1 MSSNGK
7 VKTLAGKEFMVAR
20 VMAQCLIAAN
30 HTVEAP
36 HHAHSFHSYFLRP
49 GIMEESILFDVD
61 RIRNGKVLRREE
73 LELSKMA
80 RQYLHVQFLSK
91 KKKKDLSIKLI

>member
-7 VKTLAGKEFMVAR
+7 VKTLAGKEFMVAKSWR
-20 VMAQCLIAAN
+20 NALLPQSYCK
-30 HTVEAP
+30 AP
-36 HHAHSFHSYFLRP
+36 HQAHSFHSYFLRP

-61 RIRNGKVLRREE
+61 RIRNGKSFTTRRVRAIQNGEAIFAC
-73 LELSKMA
+73 SIS
-80 RQYLHVQFLSK
+80 FK